1 MKFGQALVA
10 QLVLYQVTSLFCE
23 NVVSKTTF
31 TARLF
36 LEKHSGSGQPNKL
49 HEC

>member
-1 MKFGQALVA
+1 MKFGQALLA
-10 QLVLYQVTSLFCE
+10 QLVLYQMTSLFCE
-23 NVVSKTTF
+23 NVVSKTF

-36 LEKHSGSGQPNKL
+36 LEKHSGSDQPNKL